1 MTYGVNDFFGLL
13 LIGWLIVYLLHQ
25 TIGGLLGIFW
35 RSLHERNAIKIAFP
49 GKKP

>member
-1 MTYGVNDFFGLL
+1 MSRPTTPPTGLR
-13 LIGWLIVYLLHQ
+13 VYLLHQ